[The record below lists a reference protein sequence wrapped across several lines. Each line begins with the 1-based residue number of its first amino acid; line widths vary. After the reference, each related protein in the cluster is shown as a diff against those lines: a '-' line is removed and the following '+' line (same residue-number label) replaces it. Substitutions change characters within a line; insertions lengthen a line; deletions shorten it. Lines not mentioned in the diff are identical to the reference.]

1 MAGHLGLD
9 ALGLELAGK
18 AIHAGREHAEPPSQQ
33 EHAGFSGKRAVAP
46 QQGDRDREAA
56 GAEAQTRCVAIFVCA
71 HRREWAAVSASDPC
85 NHLSHC
91 PLFQPER
98 PFVTSVT
105 CAPFVPDL
113 FVPDLLP
120 DLAGS
125 RPRSVA
131 PGRFFPHY
139 RAVAIGH
146 ANAANPYAACVISP
160 PRFARNLPDTDL
172 PAAA

>member
-1 MAGHLGLD
+1 MAGHFGLD

-33 EHAGFSGKRAVAP
+33 QHARFSGERAVAP
-46 QQGDRDREAA
+46 QQGDGDREAT
-56 GAEAQTRCVAIFVCA
+56 GAEAQTRCVAILVCA

-85 NHLSHC
+85 NHVSQC

-105 CAPFVPDL
+105 CVPLVPDL
-113 FVPDLLP
+113 FVPGL
-120 DLAGS
+120 S
-125 RPRSVA
+125 WVEPRSVA